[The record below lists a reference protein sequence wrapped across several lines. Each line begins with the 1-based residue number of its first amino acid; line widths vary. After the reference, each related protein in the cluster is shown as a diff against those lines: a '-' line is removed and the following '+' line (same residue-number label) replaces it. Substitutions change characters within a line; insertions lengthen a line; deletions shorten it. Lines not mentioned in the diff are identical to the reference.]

1 MTDKPIDREEP
12 KKNSKTTKKDD
23 SMDYILNHID
33 TMKEDINRINENCN
47 YACDQIE
54 ELKSIIGS
62 IRLRM
67 GL

>member
-1 MTDKPIDREEP
+1 MTDKQNI
-12 KKNSKTTKKDD
+12 KKEDA
-23 SMDYILNHID
+23 MDYILNHID
-33 TMKEDINRINENCN
+33 TMKEDIRSNSKDIDRINENCN